1 MVKIK
6 QKKKMTLPEL
16 IQWAWDNPE
25 KVKGKIFRSERMG
38 EFEKYREVLISDD
51 GHAFRTNLVTDKDT
65 FTVEVEE
72 EITQETELPKYLE
85 IYAHKSLGY
94 GDENISIGKNQ
105 SIKEILKENKK
116 YSTITKAI
124 HLINDDGTHTLIWKD
139 GELVGDE

>member
-6 QKKKMTLPEL
+6 REVEMTLSEL
-16 IQWAWDNPE
+16 IEWAWKNGVKE
-25 KVKGKIFRSERMG
+25 KAFYSNVDGGSVYFDMVQTVSVEHSIGKDE
-38 EFEKYREVLISDD
+38 
-51 GHAFRTNLVTDKDT
+51 T

-72 EITQETELPKYLE
+72 ELMKETELPKYLE